1 MRVFSM
7 DMPIQLESI
16 LIDLVEQGHF
26 PSKSEAA
33 RTLIVIGLVEYLKQ
47 LAALKEDGKDV
58 RTPTP

>member
-1 MRVFSM
+1 MRVFTM
-7 DMPIQLESI
+7 DMPIQLENI
-16 LIDLVEQGHF
+16 LIDLVKQGHF

-47 LAALKEDGKDV
+47 LAALEDGKDV